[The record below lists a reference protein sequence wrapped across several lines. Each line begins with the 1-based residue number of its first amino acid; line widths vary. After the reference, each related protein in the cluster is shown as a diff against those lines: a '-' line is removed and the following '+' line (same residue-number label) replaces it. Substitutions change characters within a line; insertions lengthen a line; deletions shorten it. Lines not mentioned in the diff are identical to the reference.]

1 MALSNG
7 LTKIIK
13 TMAKELHITATLPAT
28 IQSCKQDFSVSY
40 PKYGGGS
47 IELTPYGDYILTTYG
62 MTEGSAKRTSEYKA
76 AYSKVSLDML
86 HAYQEAS
93 NAYTSIHKRMMEV
106 LPLSKYKQELE
117 SLTPQKYQRSTFAL
131 AKPTKNDIEEE
142 LRKEVQHI
150 NFNTSDTTT
159 SVEEKTF
166 IKEHLTHTIE
176 ERQQAWQE
184 GYDLFC
190 KIENAKEA
198 KENAKY
204 YAAYKNLYNQKAEY
218 IQGKQAVV
226 EKELSAICT
235 SLHIPYNAT
244 LTCNYNQSMGLVEAG
259 VILEDGINIP
269 ATKATILS
277 SGKISIKNKLVKEM
291 ISDKSN
297 SAVSLVYY
305 LSNQLFLAS
314 PNVLYVRMA
323 LYDRSKQYP
332 LLWVEFDRERFAQTR
347 TDTVNVLSDILGY
360 PNVTNLKTKGDAIE
374 LATMTEASFMDSI
387 KTICGKGNSNNNE
400 L

>member
-1 MALSNG
+1 M
-7 LTKIIK
+7 TKV
-13 TMAKELHITATLPAT
+13 LHITATQPAAV
-28 IQSCKQDFSVSY
+28 QSCKQNFSISY

-47 IELTPYGDYILTTYG
+47 IELTPYGDYILTTNG
-62 MTEGSAKRTSEYKA
+62 ITEGSAKRTSEYKT
-76 AYSKVSLDML
+76 AYRKVSLGMQ
-86 HAYQEAS
+86 HAYEEAS
-93 NAYTSIHKRMMEV
+93 NAYTSIHKRMTEV
-106 LPLSKYKQELE
+106 WPLAKYKQELE
-117 SLTPQKYQRSTFAL
+117 SLTPQKYQRSAFAL
-131 AKPTKNDIEEE
+131 AKPTKSDIEEE
-142 LRKEVQHI
+142 LRRELQSI
-150 NFNTSDTTT
+150 NFNTSVSDTH
-159 SVEEKTF
+159 VEERAF
-166 IKEHLTHTIE
+166 IKEHLNHTVE

-198 KENAKY
+198 KENAMY
-204 YAAYKNLYNQKAEY
+204 YATYKNLYNQKAEF

-226 EKELSAICT
+226 EKELSAICS

-244 LTCNYNQSMGLVEAG
+244 MTYTYYKAMGLVEAK

-291 ISDKSN
+291 ITDKST

-305 LSNQLFLAS
+305 LSNQLFHAS
-314 PNVLYVRMA
+314 PNIQHVRMS
-323 LYDRSKQYP
+323 LYDRNKQYP
-332 LLWVEFDRERFAQTR
+332 LLWVDFDRERFAKTSPN
-347 TDTVNVLSDILGY
+347 TVNVLSDILGY

-374 LATMTEASFMDSI
+374 LSTIDEATFKDSV
-387 KTICGKGNSNNNE
+387 KTACGKDNNSNNE